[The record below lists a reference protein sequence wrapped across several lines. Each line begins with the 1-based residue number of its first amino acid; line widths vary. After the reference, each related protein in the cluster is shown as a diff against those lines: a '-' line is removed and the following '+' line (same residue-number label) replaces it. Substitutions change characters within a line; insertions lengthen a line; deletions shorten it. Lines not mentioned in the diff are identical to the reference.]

1 MAPACRP
8 TPHSNSRALPPSL
21 AVCVASVYGIV
32 QAEVSAMCRTRGRA
46 RGDSNETAPHQKTP
60 VRPKPLSLQ
69 RALHATPAAAPLLAL
84 AAAATLG
91 AVLPLIVYCG
101 AAGEFEAGFHP
112 LTPRGYAALAA
123 RTYGAAH
130 AARGAGG
137 RVEGKDL

>member
-1 MAPACRP
+1 MQDQGASEGGLERDRTPP
-8 TPHSNSRALPPSL
+8 T
-21 AVCVASVYGIV
+21 
-32 QAEVSAMCRTRGRA
+32 
-46 RGDSNETAPHQKTP
+46 KTPP
-60 VRPKPLSLQ
+60 VRPNPLSLQ